1 MIKYD
6 LKCRECSHQFEGWF
20 PDSAGFDR
28 QVAAS
33 EVLCPVCSCP
43 DVTKAIMAPN
53 ISTGRPS
60 RSDIPAD
67 QIRAEARKM
76 LSEMRKQVESSCDYV
91 GGEFPAEARKIH
103 YGETEE
109 RGIYGEATP
118 EETRELLDD
127 GIEVAPIPWIPSTD
141 A

>member
-20 PDSAGFDR
+20 PDSVGFDR

-33 EVLCPVCSCP
+33 EVLCPICSCP

-60 RSDIPAD
+60 RSNIPAD
-67 QIRAEARKM
+67 QIRAEAP
-76 LSEMRKQVESSCDYV
+76 QGV
-91 GGEFPAEARKIH
+91 GRLKKS
-103 YGETEE
+103 
-109 RGIYGEATP
+109 R
-118 EETRELLDD
+118 
-127 GIEVAPIPWIPSTD
+127 
-141 A
+141 